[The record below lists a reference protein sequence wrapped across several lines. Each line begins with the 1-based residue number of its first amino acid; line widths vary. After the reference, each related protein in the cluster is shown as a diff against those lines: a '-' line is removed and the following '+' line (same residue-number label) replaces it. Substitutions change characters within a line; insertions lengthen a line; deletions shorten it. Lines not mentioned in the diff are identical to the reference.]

1 MKTSTGSLL
10 AALSWAS
17 VAYGKTVQ
25 YCPSNANSV
34 CYQIGVPSSSAS
46 SGSGNIYFQISAPTT
61 YQWVALGTG
70 SGMVGAN
77 IFLMYQDGSGNVTLS
92 PRHASSY
99 STPSVD
105 TSSTGAR
112 LTLLAGSGVSSDGK
126 TMVANIRCANCES
139 WTGGGSI
146 SLTSS
151 AGWIGAW
158 KAGSSLATTGA
169 NAQIDRHDETT
180 TFSLDMKQAA
190 VSSDSNP
197 FLQSSTSTSGGGG
210 TSSGDD
216 DDTGSGSN
224 TGNGVTVSESAG
236 SGGGA
241 VAVHGILLTLVFVI
255 LYPLGSLLMPLR
267 GSWVLHGVWQGVS
280 FVLMLVG
287 FGIGLHEGDERNE
300 LFKQSHTILGTVV
313 VCLLLIQPVLGYLHH
328 RHYVAHQ
335 RRGVVSHVHI
345 WYGRVLM
352 VLGVVAGGLGLELSN
367 AKTPV
372 IVAYSVVSA
381 IVFLVYFVGKL
392 WKSLSRR
399 NRHSIGSDKDGINM
413 QTPVGRR
420 SQEPPRG
427 PSFQEPKRQGQGSA
441 RKAVAAV
448 SRLAVRTQMRT
459 FIAPTVSRRADFVQE
474 LYLKELKAY
483 KPTPIKESDSV
494 GNVSTFALPKTPKSP
509 EESDLAS
516 SLKVYETMA
525 VEVEGQEG
533 AEAGKPAAVVEDWLV
548 EEEDEDDHKGH

>member
-1 MKTSTGSLL
+1 MKTSSGSLL

-17 VAYGKTVQ
+17 AVYSKTIQ
-25 YCPSNANSV
+25 YCPSNANGL

-46 SGSGNIYFQISAPTT
+46 SGSGNIYFQISAPTS

-77 IFLMYQDGSGNVTLS
+77 IFLMYQDGLGNVTLS

-105 TSSTGAR
+105 TSSTGPR
-112 LTLLAGSGVSSDGK
+112 LTLLGGSGVSSDGK

-169 NAQIDRHDETT
+169 NAQISQHDDTT
-180 TFSLDMKQAA
+180 TFSLDMSQAA
-190 VSSDSNP
+190 VNSDSNP
-197 FLQSSTSTSGGGG
+197 FLQSSTSTSGGG
-210 TSSGDD
+210 SSGSGD

-224 TGNGVTVSESAG
+224 SGNGVTVSDTG
-236 SGGGA
+236 RSGGGA
-241 VAVHGILLTLVFVI
+241 IAFHGIVLTLVFVI

-267 GSWVLHGVWQGVS
+267 GSWVLHGVWQGIS
-280 FVLMLVG
+280 FILMLVG
-287 FGIGLHEGDERNE
+287 FGIGLHEADERDE

-328 RHYVAHQ
+328 RHFVAHQ
-335 RRGVVSHVHI
+335 RRGAVSYVHI

-352 VLGVVAGGLGLELSN
+352 VMGVVAGGLGIELSGG
-367 AKTPV
+367 KTPI

-381 IVFLVYFVGKL
+381 VVFVAYFIGKL
-392 WKSLSRR
+392 WKTLSRK
-399 NRHSIGSDKDGINM
+399 NRHSISSDKDGINM

-420 SQEPPRG
+420 SQEPPIG
-427 PSFQEPKRQGQGSA
+427 SSFQEPNRQ
-441 RKAVAAV
+441 R
-448 SRLAVRTQMRT
+448 
-459 FIAPTVSRRADFVQE
+459 
-474 LYLKELKAY
+474 
-483 KPTPIKESDSV
+483 
-494 GNVSTFALPKTPKSP
+494 
-509 EESDLAS
+509 
-516 SLKVYETMA
+516 
-525 VEVEGQEG
+525 EGRY
-533 AEAGKPAAVVEDWLV
+533 V
-548 EEEDEDDHKGH
+548 